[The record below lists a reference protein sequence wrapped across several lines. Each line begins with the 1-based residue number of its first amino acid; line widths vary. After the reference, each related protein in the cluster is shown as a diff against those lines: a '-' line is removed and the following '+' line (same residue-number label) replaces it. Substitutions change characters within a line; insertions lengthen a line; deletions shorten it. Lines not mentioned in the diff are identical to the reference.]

1 VTPIRHNYRSRS
13 PGRGFTLVELM
24 VALAIALFLLAG
36 LLTIVQS
43 TRQAF
48 STQNQLSQLQDS
60 ERLAMT
66 LMGDVIQETGYF
78 PDPTINSSTALP
90 AAGAYAAG
98 QGMLGTL
105 GATVPGD
112 SISVR
117 FMTNSGQPILNCTG
131 GTNTTGAAVTYT
143 NTFSVDA
150 SGNLNCTL
158 SVNGVANAPVVL
170 IGPQAGGVGGVENL
184 QLWYGVHTA
193 GSDNNADTYMT
204 ADEVTAAADWDSVTC
219 VKIRL
224 TFFNPL
230 VAQQPGKPNTNY
242 IERVVGVMSRAGV
255 TT

>member
-1 VTPIRHNYRSRS
+1 MTATRHNHRTSCRR
-13 PGRGFTLVELM
+13 RGYTLIELL
-24 VALAIALFLLAG
+24 VAMTIALFLLGG

-48 STQNQLSQLQDS
+48 TTQGEMSQLQDS

-66 LMGDVIQETGYF
+66 LMGDVIQAAGYF
-78 PDPTINSSTALP
+78 PDPQINTSSALP
-90 AAGAYAAG
+90 LDGAFTAG
-98 QGMLGTL
+98 QAMTGTT
-105 GATVPGD
+105 GAAAPGD

-117 FMTNSGQPILNCTG
+117 FMTDNGQPILNCTG

-150 SGNLNCTL
+150 AGNLSCTL
-158 SVNGVANAPVVL
+158 SVNGAASAPVVL
-170 IGPQAGGVGGVENL
+170 IGPQAGGIGGVQNL
-184 QLWYGVHTA
+184 QIWYGVNTSGGDA
-193 GSDNNADTYMT
+193 NVDTFMT
-204 ADEVTAAADWDSVTC
+204 ATQVTAANDWDDVTC

-230 VAQQPGKPNTNY
+230 AAQQPGQPNTNY
-242 IERVVGVMSRAGV
+242 IERVVGVMSRTGV

>member
-1 VTPIRHNYRSRS
+1 MTATRRNHRTSSRR
-13 PGRGFTLVELM
+13 RGYTLIELL
-24 VALAIALFLLAG
+24 VALTIALFLLGG

-48 STQNQLSQLQDS
+48 STQGAMSQLQDS

-66 LMGDVIQETGYF
+66 LMGDVIQAAGYF
-78 PDPTINSSTALP
+78 PDPKLRTSAALP
-90 AAGAYAAG
+90 LEGAFAVGQAMTGTAGAAA
-98 QGMLGTL
+98 
-105 GATVPGD
+105 PGD

-117 FMTNSGQPILNCTG
+117 FMTDSGQPILNCTG

-150 SGNLNCTL
+150 AGNLDCTL
-158 SVNGVANAPVVL
+158 SVNGAANAPVVL
-170 IGPQAGGVGGVENL
+170 IGPQSGGIGGVQNL
-184 QLWYGVHTA
+184 QIWYGVNTS
-193 GSDNNADTYMT
+193 GADTNVDTFMT
-204 ADEVTAAADWDSVTC
+204 AAQVTAANDWDNVTC

-230 VAQQPGKPNTNY
+230 AAQQPGQPNTNY
-242 IERVVGVMSRAGV
+242 IERVVGVMSRTGV

>member
-1 VTPIRHNYRSRS
+1 MHRNDSNRS
-13 PGRGFTLVELM
+13 PDRGYTLIELL
-24 VALAIALFLLAG
+24 VALTIALFLLGG

-78 PDPTINSSTALP
+78 PDPTVNSSTALP
-90 AAGAYAAG
+90 AFGVYLAG
-98 QGMLGTL
+98 QGMVGTS
-105 GATVPGD
+105 GAAAPGD
-112 SISVR
+112 SVSVR
-117 FMTNSGQPILNCTG
+117 FMTDTGQPILNCTG
-131 GTNTTGAAVTYT
+131 GTNTTGATVTYT

-150 SGNLNCTL
+150 AGNLNCTL

-170 IGPQAGGVGGVENL
+170 IGPQAGGVGGVQNL
-184 QLWYGVHTA
+184 QIWYGIHTV
-193 GSDNNADTYMT
+193 GSDTNADTYMT
-204 ADEVTAAADWDSVTC
+204 AAQVTAAADWGNVTC
-219 VKIRL
+219 VKVRI

-230 VAQQPGKPNTNY
+230 AAQQPGKPNTNY
-242 IERVVGVMSRAGV
+242 IERVVGIMSRTGV